1 MRKVIILL
9 SKSISL
15 KEKIKSSNSKIAN
28 KLVKKFIL
36 RNIYSND
43 DYTDIEIYLDHFH
56 FFNSKLLKIRINH
69 KNISFETVRKTA
81 NIIILRVE
89 NKNLLD
95 NRLIDLEFIYNRKKL
110 WLTYSKNLTNTI
122 ILNGYIFSLEKFNH
136 ILRLNKYENHLKAYN
151 HSIQSKNIVKEED
164 QLLFNTEYN
173 IDSFILLNAKTH
185 IDIPVSHNKLSLS
198 KLNKLSPEKTY
209 SIFVAIKEHL
219 YPLEIANT
227 QIFTYLTTQQ
237 EWKGNQLKITFKK
250 LNVQNLII
258 RTLLNDSNIKISFE
272 INENGFDHY
281 HLSYLCLVE
290 HDLTYFSP
298 KKLETIANEN
308 KIITKINLNDFN
320 NIKKK
325 KLAIVFEDKLNGE
338 QIFYI
343 LNTKDKVSF
352 KGSFTFD
359 NKLYNLNIKK
369 QKGITLLTSKPKIK
383 PVINFI
389 TDDLISCHLTYANIH
404 EVFSTYITFEDRE
417 SQNKY
422 ELPVYKGEQSIEI
435 PYDELEKLST
445 SSKNIIDIF
454 LSTYD
459 GKTLL
464 QKEKIRYTDGIYKK
478 DNYLSFKC
486 FEKENQKSY
495 YMITLTPFKNLK
507 IENFNLT
514 NDEFQILENGK
525 KSNDIWLIGERRD
538 TAQDNGITFFKWL
551 QNHTHIDA
559 YYVIDPYSNDF
570 KKIKHLPNVL
580 SFASKEHFEVVS

>member
-359 NKLYNLNIKK
+359 NKLYNLNIKNK
-369 QKGITLLTSKPKIK
+369 KALL
-383 PVINFI
+383 
-389 TDDLISCHLTYANIH
+389 Y
-404 EVFSTYITFEDRE
+404 
-417 SQNKY
+417 
-422 ELPVYKGEQSIEI
+422 
-435 PYDELEKLST
+435 
-445 SSKNIIDIF
+445 
-454 LSTYD
+454 
-459 GKTLL
+459 
-464 QKEKIRYTDGIYKK
+464 
-478 DNYLSFKC
+478 
-486 FEKENQKSY
+486 
-495 YMITLTPFKNLK
+495 
-507 IENFNLT
+507 
-514 NDEFQILENGK
+514 
-525 KSNDIWLIGERRD
+525 
-538 TAQDNGITFFKWL
+538 
-551 QNHTHIDA
+551 
-559 YYVIDPYSNDF
+559 
-570 KKIKHLPNVL
+570 
-580 SFASKEHFEVVS
+580 